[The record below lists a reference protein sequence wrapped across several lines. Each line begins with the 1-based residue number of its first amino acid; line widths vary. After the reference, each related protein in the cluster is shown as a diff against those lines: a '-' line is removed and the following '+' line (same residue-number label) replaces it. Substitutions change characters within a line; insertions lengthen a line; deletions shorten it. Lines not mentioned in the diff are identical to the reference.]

1 MMAQYLAM
9 RKSLP
14 ADIILFYRLG
24 DFYEMFFEDA
34 KTAAPILNVA
44 LTKRGGTP
52 MCGVPYHAAQN
63 YIARLLKAGKRVAIA
78 EQTSEAIPGKLVER
92 EIARILTAGSIDD
105 LTLLDDQRPNYLA
118 ALSKS
123 KSSYGLA
130 AIDHTTGEFII
141 AEFADAAQLLD
152 ELARLSPSELLI
164 PDHQIADF
172 SENHPHALP
181 YDGYTFLPEHATDL
195 LKNHFNVHSLDGFG
209 CANLP
214 AASAA
219 AGAALHYLIH
229 QLRRPC
235 EHLNPPR
242 LLENGKHV
250 LIDQA
255 SQRNLD
261 LIESRSG
268 PKHTLLAV
276 LDRTQTPMGGRLLRN
291 WLLHPLR
298 DLTALTARQ
307 ENIAALLAEPFLL
320 SKARESLKNIR
331 DIERTTSRLSQ
342 NSGNPRDLQSLC
354 ISLKQIPALVD
365 DLSTLF
371 QSKIQNP
378 KSTILNPSPNGAQHT
393 SPGQRPGSY
402 QPTSSGQA
410 TNSYPSHPPAA
421 APHPTAPDPS
431 SSQSTINNHQ
441 PVRRSLGEVG
451 STILN
456 HLHPLPEL
464 TNLLEAALSDEPP
477 ANVKDGNII
486 RDGHS
491 PELDELRSAAR
502 GGKDWIARLQEDER
516 KRTGIDSLKIKFN
529 NVFGYFIEITT
540 SQLSKVPAD
549 YTRKQ
554 TMSNAERY
562 ITPALKEMENKVLGA
577 EERSKQ
583 LEYELFLGLRQQVV
597 THLRPLQETAAAIA
611 EIDVLCSLAETAQL
625 HRHCRPVLT
634 QGTELIISNGRHPV
648 LEQTLTDTKF
658 VPNDTELLPESS
670 RLQILTGPN
679 MAGKSTYI
687 RQLAL
692 ITLMA
697 QIGAY
702 VPADAATIGLADR
715 IFCRVGASDDLS
727 RGQSTFMVEMSETAL
742 ILNHATERSLVILD
756 EIGRGTAT
764 FDGLSIA
771 WAVAEHLH
779 DEVKCR
785 TLFATHYHELTDL
798 ANTRDAVTN
807 CNVAVREWN
816 EEIIFLHKILPGPA
830 DKSYG
835 IQVARL
841 AGLPKPVLARAKA
854 ILSHLEMNS
863 TKPAAKDQHPKPK
876 TTKLED
882 SLPRAEPPQMSLFDF

>member
-1 MMAQYLAM
+1 MSAPTPMMAQYLAM

-14 ADIILFYRLG
+14 DDIILFYRLG

-34 KTAAPILNVA
+34 KTAAPIMNVA

-63 YIARLLKAGKRVAIA
+63 YIARLLKANKRVAIA
-78 EQTSEAIPGKLVER
+78 EQTTAPQPGKIVER
-92 EIARILTAGSIDD
+92 EIARILTPGSIDD
-105 LTLLDDQRPNYLA
+105 LTLLDDERPNYLA
-118 ALSKS
+118 ALSKTG
-123 KSSYGLA
+123 KCHGLA

-141 AEFADAAQLLD
+141 AEFTDPAQLLD
-152 ELARLSPSELLI
+152 ELARLSPSEIII

-181 YDGYTFLPEHATDL
+181 YDGYTFLPEHAVDL
-195 LKNHFNVHSLDGFG
+195 LKSHYNIHSLDGFG
-209 CANLP
+209 CADLH

-219 AGAALHYLIH
+219 AGAALHYLSH

-235 EHLNPPR
+235 EHLLPPR
-242 LLENGKHV
+242 LLENDNYV
-250 LIDQA
+250 LIDAA

-261 LIESRSG
+261 LTESRSG
-268 PKHTLLAV
+268 KNHTLLAV
-276 LDRTQTPMGGRLLRN
+276 LDRTATPMGGRLLRS

-298 DLTALTARQ
+298 DIETLTSRQ
-307 ENIAALLAEPFLL
+307 NTIAALLAEPFLL

-342 NSGNPRDLQSLC
+342 NSGNPRDLQTLSVSLAH
-354 ISLKQIPALVD
+354 IPALRE
-365 DLSTLF
+365 DLSSLKTENF
-371 QSKIQNP
+371 QLAHLEK
-378 KSTILNPSPNGAQHT
+378 
-393 SPGQRPGSY
+393 
-402 QPTSSGQA
+402 
-410 TNSYPSHPPAA
+410 
-421 APHPTAPDPS
+421 
-431 SSQSTINNHQ
+431 
-441 PVRRSLGEVG
+441 
-451 STILN
+451 
-456 HLHPLPEL
+456 LHPLPA
-464 TNLLEAALSDEPP
+464 LLETLQTALVDEPP

-486 RDGHS
+486 QDGHS
-491 PELDELRSAAR
+491 EELDELRSASR
-502 GGKDWIARLQEDER
+502 SGKDWIARLQQDER

-529 NVFGYFIEITT
+529 NVFGYFIEITKT
-540 SQLSKVPAD
+540 HIAKVPDD

-554 TMSNAERY
+554 TMANAERY

-583 LEYELFLGLRQQVV
+583 LEYELFLTLRQEVV
-597 THLRPLQETAAAIA
+597 KNLKELQETAAAIA
-611 EIDVLCSLAETAQL
+611 EIDTLCALAETAQL
-625 HRHCRPVLT
+625 HRHNRPILT
-634 QGTELIISNGRHPV
+634 HGTELIIENGRHPV
-648 LEQTLTDTKF
+648 LEQTLIETKF

-702 VPADAATIGLADR
+702 VPADSATIGLTDR
-715 IFCRVGASDDLS
+715 IFCRVGASDDIS

-742 ILNHATERSLVILD
+742 ILNHATEKSLVILD

-779 DEVKCR
+779 DETKCR

-798 ANTRDAVTN
+798 SNTRDAVVN

-816 EEIIFLHKILPGPA
+816 EEIIFLHKILPGSA

-854 ILSHLEMNS
+854 ILSHLEMNA
-863 TKPAAKDQHPKPK
+863 TKPTSKDKHPKPK

-882 SLPRAEPPQMSLFDF
+882 TLPEANSPQMNLFDF

>member
-141 AEFADAAQLLD
+141 AEFTDAAQLLD

-354 ISLKQIPALVD
+354 ISLKQIPALVE

-371 QSKIQNP
+371 QSN
-378 KSTILNPSPNGAQHT
+378 
-393 SPGQRPGSY
+393 
-402 QPTSSGQA
+402 
-410 TNSYPSHPPAA
+410 
-421 APHPTAPDPS
+421 
-431 SSQSTINNHQ
+431 INNHK
-441 PVRRSLGEVG
+441 

-456 HLHPLPEL
+456 HLQPLPDL

-540 SQLSKVPAD
+540 SQLAKVPAD

>member
-1 MMAQYLAM
+1 MSAPTPMMAQYLAM

-14 ADIILFYRLG
+14 DDIILFYRLG

-34 KTAAPILNVA
+34 KTAAPIMNVA

-63 YIARLLKAGKRVAIA
+63 YIARLLKANKRVAIA
-78 EQTSEAIPGKLVER
+78 EQTTAPQPGKIVER
-92 EIARILTAGSIDD
+92 EIARILTPGSIDD
-105 LTLLDDQRPNYLA
+105 LTLLDDERPNYLA
-118 ALSKS
+118 ALSKTG
-123 KSSYGLA
+123 KCHGLA

-141 AEFADAAQLLD
+141 AEFTDPAQLLD
-152 ELARLSPSELLI
+152 ELARLSPSEIII

-181 YDGYTFLPEHATDL
+181 YDGYTFLPEHAVDL
-195 LKNHFNVHSLDGFG
+195 LKSHFNIHSLDGFG
-209 CANLP
+209 CADLH

-219 AGAALHYLIH
+219 AGAALHYLSH

-235 EHLNPPR
+235 EHLLPPR
-242 LLENGKHV
+242 LLENDNYV
-250 LIDQA
+250 LIDAA

-261 LIESRSG
+261 LTESRSG
-268 PKHTLLAV
+268 KNHTLLAV
-276 LDRTQTPMGGRLLRN
+276 LDRTATPMGGRLLRS

-298 DLTALTARQ
+298 DIETLTSRQ
-307 ENIAALLAEPFLL
+307 NTIAALLAEPFLL

-342 NSGNPRDLQSLC
+342 NSGNPRDLQTLSVSLAH
-354 ISLKQIPALVD
+354 IPALRE
-365 DLSTLF
+365 DLSSLKTENF
-371 QSKIQNP
+371 QLAHLEK
-378 KSTILNPSPNGAQHT
+378 
-393 SPGQRPGSY
+393 
-402 QPTSSGQA
+402 
-410 TNSYPSHPPAA
+410 
-421 APHPTAPDPS
+421 
-431 SSQSTINNHQ
+431 
-441 PVRRSLGEVG
+441 
-451 STILN
+451 
-456 HLHPLPEL
+456 LHPLPA
-464 TNLLEAALSDEPP
+464 LLETLQTALVDEPP

-486 RDGHS
+486 QDGHS
-491 PELDELRSAAR
+491 EELDELRSASR
-502 GGKDWIARLQEDER
+502 SGKDWIARLQQDER

-529 NVFGYFIEITT
+529 NVFGYFIEITKT
-540 SQLSKVPAD
+540 HIAKVPDD

-554 TMSNAERY
+554 TMANAERY

-583 LEYELFLGLRQQVV
+583 LEYELFLTLRQEVV
-597 THLRPLQETAAAIA
+597 KNLKELQETAAAIA
-611 EIDVLCSLAETAQL
+611 EIDTLCALAETAQL
-625 HRHCRPVLT
+625 HRHNRPILT
-634 QGTELIISNGRHPV
+634 HGTELIIENGRHPV
-648 LEQTLTDTKF
+648 LEQTLIETKF

-702 VPADAATIGLADR
+702 VPADSATIGLTDR
-715 IFCRVGASDDLS
+715 IFCRVGASDDIS

-742 ILNHATERSLVILD
+742 ILNHATEKSLVILD

-779 DEVKCR
+779 DETKCR

-798 ANTRDAVTN
+798 SNTRDAVVN

-816 EEIIFLHKILPGPA
+816 EEIIFLHKILPGSA

-854 ILSHLEMNS
+854 ILSHLEMNA
-863 TKPAAKDQHPKPK
+863 TKPTSKDKHPKPK

-882 SLPRAEPPQMSLFDF
+882 TLPEANSPQMNLFDF

>member
-118 ALSKS
+118 ALSKVG
-123 KSSYGLA
+123 KSFGLA

-141 AEFADAAQLLD
+141 AEFADATQLLD
-152 ELARLSPSELLI
+152 EVARLSPSEILI
-164 PDHQIADF
+164 PDHQISDF
-172 SENHPHALP
+172 SENFPHALP
-181 YDGYTFLPEHATDL
+181 YDGYTFLPEHAVEL
-195 LKNHFNVHSLDGFG
+195 LKSHFDVHTLDGFG
-209 CANLP
+209 CADKT
-214 AASAA
+214 AAAAA
-219 AGAALHYLIH
+219 AGAALHYLAT
-229 QLRRPC
+229 QLRRSC

-242 LLENGKHV
+242 LLENDKHL
-250 LIDQA
+250 LIDSA

-261 LIESRSG
+261 LVESRSG
-268 PKHTLLAV
+268 PKHTLLGV
-276 LDRTQTPMGGRLLRN
+276 LDRTQTPMGGRLLRD

-298 DLTALTARQ
+298 DLNALSQRQ
-307 ENIAALLAEPFLL
+307 DSIAAFLAEPFIL
-320 SKARESLKNIR
+320 SKVRESLKNIR
-331 DIERTTSRLSQ
+331 DIERTSSRLSQ
-342 NSGNPRDLQSLC
+342 NSGNPRDLQSLSQ
-354 ISLKQIPALVD
+354 SLKEIPTLKDLLSSLNSTLPAL
-365 DLSTLF
+365 S
-371 QSKIQNP
+371 SK
-378 KSTILNPSPNGAQHT
+378 
-393 SPGQRPGSY
+393 
-402 QPTSSGQA
+402 
-410 TNSYPSHPPAA
+410 
-421 APHPTAPDPS
+421 
-431 SSQSTINNHQ
+431 
-441 PVRRSLGEVG
+441 
-451 STILN
+451 
-456 HLHPLPEL
+456 LHPLPFL
-464 TNLLEAALSDEPP
+464 TSILDTALSDEPP
-477 ANVKDGNII
+477 ANIKEGNII
-486 RDGHS
+486 RDGYS
-491 PELDELRSAAR
+491 DELDEIRSAAR

-540 SQLSKVPAD
+540 SQLAKVPDD

-583 LEYELFLGLRQQVV
+583 LEYELFLQLRQQVV
-597 THLRPLQETAAAIA
+597 SHLTELKETASSIA
-611 EIDVLCSLAETAQL
+611 TIDTLCALAETAQIN
-625 HRHCRPVLT
+625 RHNRPTLT
-634 QGTELIISNGRHPV
+634 EGTELIIQNGRHPV

-658 VPNDTELLPESS
+658 VPNDTELLPDSS

-702 VPADAATIGLADR
+702 VPADAATIGLTDR

-742 ILNHATERSLVILD
+742 ILNHATEKSLVILD

-779 DEVKCR
+779 DEIKCR

-798 ANTRDAVTN
+798 ANTRQAVVN

-816 EEIIFLHKILPGPA
+816 EEIIFLHKILPGAA

-841 AGLPKPVLARAKA
+841 AGLPKPVLARAKS

-863 TKPAAKDQHPKPK
+863 SKPESQQKHPKPK
-876 TTKLED
+876 TTQLED
-882 SLPRAEPPQMSLFDF
+882 SMPKPNSPQMNLFDF